1 MNPAALLRIQQA
13 AAAQPGLFDS
23 ETEQELESGITS
35 AGRRLF
41 ERKQWDING
50 RISTK
55 DEQKAMQVLACLASG
70 MSRRKIREICRV
82 HHYTIDAIDQAATKG
97 GHLEPL
103 KERVRQAVARL
114 ALEAIEET
122 REALQNKDRDMD
134 AAQWLKAA
142 GTVMGIAVDKD
153 QLLTGLPT
161 EIIEQRSAPGRA
173 DLEAFLAQSGLQVVS
188 PAAAVDVESPA
199 STPNQLMR
207 SGSSCLHTVGHT
219 VHPAPTSAD
228 PSVIAAVGQV
238 QPESRVEPPAQTG
251 GAGGAISAGAGHIID
266 GSGTPEISH

>member
-23 ETEQELESGITS
+23 ETEQELESGITA

-55 DEQKAMQVLACLASG
+55 DEAKAMQVLACLASG
-70 MSRRKIREICRV
+70 MSRRQIRSICKV

-122 REALQNKDRDMD
+122 REALQSGLKDMD
-134 AAQWLKAA
+134 ASQWLKAA

-199 STPNQLMR
+199 AESNALR
-207 SGSSCLHTVGHT
+207 INASKALHTEGHT
-219 VHPAPTSAD
+219 SSEAD
-228 PSVIAAVGQV
+228 R
-238 QPESRVEPPAQTG
+238 PESDSIVQVRPDPGTDRPAQTG
-251 GAGGAISAGAGHIID
+251 GAGGAISAGTSHIID
-266 GSGTPEISH
+266 PSGTPEISH

>member
-1 MNPAALLRIQQA
+1 MNPAAFLRIQQA

-41 ERKQWDING
+41 ERKSWDING
-50 RISTK
+50 KISTK

-70 MSRRKIREICRV
+70 MSRRKIREICKV

-207 SGSSCLHTVGHT
+207 SGASGLHTIGHT
-219 VHPAPTSAD
+219 VHSAPTSAD
-228 PSVIAAVGQV
+228 PSVGQV
-238 QPESRVEPPAQTG
+238 HPESRVDPPSQTG

>member
-23 ETEQELESGITS
+23 ETERELESGITAS
-35 AGRRLF
+35 ARRLF

-50 RISTK
+50 KISTK

-70 MSRRKIREICRV
+70 MSRRKIREICKV

-207 SGSSCLHTVGHT
+207 SGASGLHTIGHT
-219 VHPAPTSAD
+219 VHSAPTSAD
-228 PSVIAAVGQV
+228 PSVGQV
-238 QPESRVEPPAQTG
+238 HPESRVDPPSQTG

>member
-1 MNPAALLRIQQA
+1 MPRANSSLRMNPAALLRIQQA

-41 ERKQWDING
+41 ERRQWDING
-50 RISTK
+50 KISTK

-70 MSRRKIREICRV
+70 MSRRKIREICKV
-82 HHYTIDAIDQAATKG
+82 HHYTIDAIDQAACKG

-122 REALQNKDRDMD
+122 REALQNPVKNMD

-173 DLEAFLAQSGLQVVS
+173 DLEAFLAQSQLQVVS
-188 PAAAVDVESPA
+188 TAVAVDVESPDSA
-199 STPNQLMR
+199 RNVLDTNSHED
-207 SGSSCLHTVGHT
+207 LHTPQTTQPPLAGVGIG
-219 VHPAPTSAD
+219 SA
-228 PSVIAAVGQV
+228 AAA
-238 QPESRVEPPAQTG
+238 R
-251 GAGGAISAGAGHIID
+251 GAGGVAIQAGASTTID

>member
-1 MNPAALLRIQQA
+1 MNPAAFLRIQQA
-13 AAAQPGLFDS
+13 AAAQPGLFDF
-23 ETEQELESGITS
+23 ETERELESGITAS
-35 AGRRLF
+35 ARRLF

-55 DEQKAMQVLACLASG
+55 DEAKAMQVLACLASG
-70 MSRRKIREICRV
+70 MSRRQIRAHCRV

-188 PAAAVDVESPA
+188 PAVAVDVESPA
-199 STPNQLMR
+199 D
-207 SGSSCLHTVGHT
+207 GSKVLHGNASSVLHTDGHT
-219 VHPAPTSAD
+219 GGHTSTTAD
-228 PSVIAAVGQV
+228 RLESASVAEV
-238 QPESRVEPPAQTG
+238 QPESRVEPPAPTG
-251 GAGGAISAGAGHIID
+251 GAGGAISAGTCHIID